1 MRIRKLFVAAAGTA
15 FAAAVVCAL
24 PSSAF
29 ASGYVATYNGHSYET
44 LQAAVDATRSV
55 IDAEIELVANTSEN
69 ITVYSNNKVTL
80 NLSHYTLKAADSSAP
95 TITNNGTLTISASG
109 GGKIVRTAPENSSE
123 AYNNTKGYGVVY
135 NPNGATGLTIKSGT
149 IQFDGKS
156 YYTGP
161 AICTY
166 STLRIENG
174 RFESTSG
181 SYGSLY
187 VYSGTSTISGGYFK
201 NNECPRVLYALS
213 GTVNISGG
221 TFEGSGYTTEVA
233 ANSVANLRCEAII
246 SGGLFKGDVRVGNY
260 PSFWSGIY
268 KAEIAGGTIEGSL
281 ESYLRYGKNTQTGEY
296 TLPSSSF
303 ETTVSGNAVVKGKIK
318 TTLETQGYS
327 GDTTVVPTM
336 TLNGGSFA
344 DVSALDFLGTGK
356 TAAKAKDGLY
366 KVVDEPRADAAIYE
380 LPGSY
385 KVQISKEPARYVYF
399 DDKAEAEKYA
409 DSLSPKGTVTH
420 LRLKVT
426 FQSFGETLG
435 DYTKYYAV
443 DSSAAIGTLPT
454 LKSIPG
460 YTFDGWYVDD
470 EKIDA
475 SYVPANEDVVV
486 TASWSWNDTYKY
498 AKAVNVEIPAL
509 VAGDMLPTTAKAY
522 LTCEDGKTKIETSAA
537 LTWSKADGTV
547 VEDCSDALADE
558 TYTVTALIAP
568 ASYVGVVYRSDTA
581 VTFNDLAAESKAFVT
596 NGNVKATYSVTTPA
610 ISINGAQVAVDGSS
624 FAYTG
629 SRIKPAVTVT
639 LDGIELEKDTDYTV
653 KYAANKKVGTATV
666 TVAGTGIYAG
676 TVTAQFDIVPANIT
690 NLKATAAKKS
700 VKLAWDK
707 RKAQTDGFVICWAT
721 SKVKLAKGKALKTAT
736 VKKAAAKSYTA
747 SKLKSGKRYY
757 FKVRAYKVVD
767 GVKVYSAWSAVKGA
781 KAK

>member
-80 NLSHYTLKAADSSAP
+80 NLSNYTLKAADLTKSA
-95 TITNNGTLTISASG
+95 ITNSGTLVISASSGGKVTQDRGSGYYYGAIYNKSQGNLTINSGTFEYTSVTSDDSQRNSGPAVLSNGTLSINGGTFTTAGSSYGAVRSTGAATVTSGSFSCTSNSGYDYAFNVDGGETTVKGGTFSNASKTTSDVFKTRGTLTIEG
-109 GGKIVRTAPENSSE
+109 GVF
-123 AYNNTKGYGVVY
+123 
-135 NPNGATGLTIKSGT
+135 NGS
-149 IQFDGKS
+149 
-156 YYTGP
+156 
-161 AICTY
+161 
-166 STLRIENG
+166 
-174 RFESTSG
+174 
-181 SYGSLY
+181 
-187 VYSGTSTISGGYFK
+187 VYSNNSLSYVTGGVHTSIT
-201 NNECPRVLYALS
+201 
-213 GTVNISGG
+213 
-221 TFEGSGYTTEVA
+221 
-233 ANSVANLRCEAII
+233 
-246 SGGLFKGDVRVGNY
+246 
-260 PSFWSGIY
+260 
-268 KAEIAGGTIEGSL
+268 GGTINGSVINEL
-281 ESYLRYGKNTQTGEY
+281 VIANESESKGVAPTELATV
-296 TLPSSSF
+296 
-303 ETTVSGNAVVKGKIK
+303 VSGDVVVMGKVENK
-318 TTLETQGYS
+318 VTMNQGATAT
-327 GDTTVVPTM
+327 GTCTM

>member
-29 ASGYVATYNGHSYET
+29 ASGYVATYNDKYYET
-44 LQAAVDATRSV
+44 LQSAICDARSG
-55 IDAEIELVANTSEN
+55 IDAEVTLIANVSEN
-69 ITVYSNNKVTL
+69 VTIDYGSTVKLNLSNYTLKALDPSKPAVENSGTLVISASSGGKVTQDRGSGYYYGAIYNKSQGNLTINSGTFEYTSVTSDDSQRNSGPAVLSNGTLSINGGTFTTAGSSYGAVRSTGAATVTSGSFSCTSNSGYDYAFNVDGGKTTVKGGTFSNASKTTSDVFKTRGTLTIEGGVFNGSVYSNNSLSYVTGGVHT
-80 NLSHYTLKAADSSAP
+80 S
-95 TITNNGTLTISASG
+95 IT
-109 GGKIVRTAPENSSE
+109 
-123 AYNNTKGYGVVY
+123 
-135 NPNGATGLTIKSGT
+135 
-149 IQFDGKS
+149 
-156 YYTGP
+156 
-161 AICTY
+161 
-166 STLRIENG
+166 
-174 RFESTSG
+174 
-181 SYGSLY
+181 
-187 VYSGTSTISGGYFK
+187 
-201 NNECPRVLYALS
+201 
-213 GTVNISGG
+213 
-221 TFEGSGYTTEVA
+221 
-233 ANSVANLRCEAII
+233 
-246 SGGLFKGDVRVGNY
+246 
-260 PSFWSGIY
+260 
-268 KAEIAGGTIEGSL
+268 GGTINGSVRNEL
-281 ESYLRYGKNTQTGEY
+281 VIANESESGGKTPTELV
-296 TLPSSSF
+296 TV
-303 ETTVSGNAVVKGKIK
+303 VSGGAVVMGKIENK
-318 TTLETQGYS
+318 ETREQGATAT
-327 GDTTVVPTM
+327 GTCTM

-344 DVSALDFLGTGK
+344 DVSAIDFLGTNK
-356 TAAKAKDGLY
+356 TTSKAKDGLY
-366 KVVDEPRADAAIYE
+366 KVVDEPRSDATIYE

-610 ISINGAQVAVDGSS
+610 ISINGAQVAVDGST

-629 SRIKPAVTVT
+629 SRVKPAVAVT
-639 LDGIELEKDTDYTV
+639 LDGVELEKGTDYTV

-666 TVAGTGIYAG
+666 TVTGTGIYAG
-676 TVTAQFDIVPANIT
+676 TVAAQFDIVPASVT

>member
-80 NLSHYTLKAADSSAP
+80 NLSHYTLKAADLTKSA
-95 TITNNGTLTISASG
+95 ITNSGTLTISASS
-109 GGKIVRTAPENSSE
+109 GGKVTQDRGSGYYYGAI
-123 AYNNTKGYGVVY
+123 YNKSQGN
-135 NPNGATGLTIKSGT
+135 LTINSGT
-149 IQFDGKS
+149 FE
-156 YYTGP
+156 YTSVTSDDSQRNSGP
-161 AICTY
+161 AVLSNGTLSINGGTFTTAGSSY
-166 STLRIENG
+166 GAVRSTG
-174 RFESTSG
+174 AATVTSG
-181 SYGSLY
+181 SFRCTSN
-187 VYSGTSTISGGYFK
+187 SGYDYAFNVDGGK
-201 NNECPRVLYALS
+201 T
-213 GTVNISGG
+213 TVKGG
-221 TFEGSGYTTEVA
+221 TFSNASKTTSDVFKTRGTLTIEGGVFNGSVYSN
-233 ANSVANLRCEAII
+233 NSLSYVT
-246 SGGLFKGDVRVGNY
+246 GGVHT
-260 PSFWSGIY
+260 SIT
-268 KAEIAGGTIEGSL
+268 GGTINGSVINEL
-281 ESYLRYGKNTQTGEY
+281 VIANESESKGVAPTELVTV
-296 TLPSSSF
+296 
-303 ETTVSGNAVVKGKIK
+303 VSGGAVVMGKIENK
-318 TTLETQGYS
+318 ETREQGATAT
-327 GDTTVVPTM
+327 GTCTM

-653 KYAANKKVGTATV
+653 KYVANKKVGTATV
-666 TVAGTGIYAG
+666 TVTGTGIYAG
-676 TVTAQFDIVPANIT
+676 TVAAQFDIVPASVT

>member
-80 NLSHYTLKAADSSAP
+80 NLSNYTLKALDPSKPAVENSGTLVISASSGGKVTQDRGSGYYYGAIYNKSQGNLTINSGTFEYTSVTSDDSQRNSGPAVLSNG
-95 TITNNGTLTISASG
+95 TLSINGGTFTTAGSSYGAVRSTGAATVTSGSFSCTSNSGYDYAFNVDGGETTVKGGTFSNASKTTSDVFKTRGTLTIEG
-109 GGKIVRTAPENSSE
+109 GVF
-123 AYNNTKGYGVVY
+123 
-135 NPNGATGLTIKSGT
+135 NGS
-149 IQFDGKS
+149 
-156 YYTGP
+156 
-161 AICTY
+161 
-166 STLRIENG
+166 
-174 RFESTSG
+174 
-181 SYGSLY
+181 
-187 VYSGTSTISGGYFK
+187 VYSNNSLSYVTGGVHTSIT
-201 NNECPRVLYALS
+201 
-213 GTVNISGG
+213 
-221 TFEGSGYTTEVA
+221 
-233 ANSVANLRCEAII
+233 
-246 SGGLFKGDVRVGNY
+246 
-260 PSFWSGIY
+260 
-268 KAEIAGGTIEGSL
+268 GGTINGSVINELVIANESESEGKTPTEL
-281 ESYLRYGKNTQTGEY
+281 ATV
-296 TLPSSSF
+296 
-303 ETTVSGNAVVKGKIK
+303 VSGDVVVMGKVENK
-318 TTLETQGYS
+318 VTMNQGATAT
-327 GDTTVVPTM
+327 GTCTM
-336 TLNGGSFA
+336 NLNGGSFA
-344 DVSALDFLGTGK
+344 DVSALDFLGTDK

-653 KYAANKKVGTATV
+653 KYVANKMVGTATV
-666 TVAGTGIYAG
+666 TVTGAGIYAG
-676 TVTAQFDIVPANIT
+676 TVAAQFDIVPASIT

>member
-80 NLSHYTLKAADSSAP
+80 NLSHYTLKAADLTKSA
-95 TITNNGTLTISASG
+95 ITNSGTLTISASS
-109 GGKIVRTAPENSSE
+109 GGKVTQDRGSGYYYGAI
-123 AYNNTKGYGVVY
+123 YNKSQGN
-135 NPNGATGLTIKSGT
+135 LTINSGT
-149 IQFDGKS
+149 FE
-156 YYTGP
+156 YTSVTSDDSQRNSGP
-161 AICTY
+161 AVLSNGTLSINGGTFTTAGSSY
-166 STLRIENG
+166 GAVRSTG
-174 RFESTSG
+174 AATVTSG
-181 SYGSLY
+181 SFRCTSN
-187 VYSGTSTISGGYFK
+187 SGYDYAFNVDGGK
-201 NNECPRVLYALS
+201 T
-213 GTVNISGG
+213 TVKGG
-221 TFEGSGYTTEVA
+221 TFSNASKTASDVFKTRGTLTIEGGVFNGSVYSN
-233 ANSVANLRCEAII
+233 NSLSYVT
-246 SGGLFKGDVRVGNY
+246 GGVHT
-260 PSFWSGIY
+260 SIT
-268 KAEIAGGTIEGSL
+268 GGTINGSVINEL
-281 ESYLRYGKNTQTGEY
+281 VIANESESKGAAPTELVTV
-296 TLPSSSF
+296 
-303 ETTVSGNAVVKGKIK
+303 VSGGAVVMGKIENK
-318 TTLETQGYS
+318 ETREQGATAT
-327 GDTTVVPTM
+327 GTCTM

-653 KYAANKKVGTATV
+653 KYVANKKVGTATV
-666 TVAGTGIYAG
+666 TVTGTGIYAG
-676 TVTAQFDIVPANIT
+676 TVAAQFDIVPASVT

>member
-29 ASGYVATYNGHSYET
+29 ASGYVATYNDKYYET
-44 LQAAVDATRSV
+44 LQSAICDARSG
-55 IDAEIELVANTSEN
+55 IDAEVTLIANVSEN
-69 ITVYSNNKVTL
+69 VTIDYGSTVKL
-80 NLSHYTLKAADSSAP
+80 NLSNYTLKALDPSKPAVENS
-95 TITNNGTLTISASG
+95 GTLTISASS
-109 GGKIVRTAPENSSE
+109 GGKVTQDRGSGYYYGAIHNKSQGNLTINSGTFEYTSVTSDDSQRNSGP
-123 AYNNTKGYGVVY
+123 AVLS
-135 NPNGATGLTIKSGT
+135 NGALSINGGTFTTAGSSYGAVRSTGAATV
-149 IQFDGKS
+149 
-156 YYTGP
+156 
-161 AICTY
+161 
-166 STLRIENG
+166 
-174 RFESTSG
+174 TSG
-181 SYGSLY
+181 SFSCTSN
-187 VYSGTSTISGGYFK
+187 SGYDYAFNVDGGK
-201 NNECPRVLYALS
+201 T
-213 GTVNISGG
+213 TVKGG
-221 TFEGSGYTTEVA
+221 TFSNASKTTSDVFKTRGTLTIEGGVFNGSVYSN
-233 ANSVANLRCEAII
+233 NSLSYVT
-246 SGGLFKGDVRVGNY
+246 GGVHT
-260 PSFWSGIY
+260 SIT
-268 KAEIAGGTIEGSL
+268 GGTINGSVRNEL
-281 ESYLRYGKNTQTGEY
+281 VIANESESGGKTPTELV
-296 TLPSSSF
+296 TV
-303 ETTVSGNAVVKGKIK
+303 VSGGAVVMGKIENK
-318 TTLETQGYS
+318 ETREQGATAT
-327 GDTTVVPTM
+327 GTCTM

-344 DVSALDFLGTGK
+344 DVSAIDFLGTNK
-356 TAAKAKDGLY
+356 TTSKAKDGLY
-366 KVVDEPRADAAIYE
+366 KVVDEPRSDATIYE

-537 LTWSKADGTV
+537 LTWAKADGTV

-610 ISINGAQVAVDGSS
+610 ISISNAQVAVDGSS

-639 LDGIELEKDTDYTV
+639 LDGVELEKGTDYTV

-666 TVAGTGIYAG
+666 TVTGTGIYAG
-676 TVTAQFDIVPANIT
+676 TVTAQFDIVPASVT

-721 SKVKLAKGKALKTAT
+721 SKAKLAKGKALKTAT

-767 GVKVYSAWSAVKGA
+767 GVKIYSAWSAVKGA

>member
-29 ASGYVATYNGHSYET
+29 ASGYVATCNGHSYET

-80 NLSHYTLKAADSSAP
+80 NLSHYTLKAADLTKSA
-95 TITNNGTLTISASG
+95 ITNSGTLVISASSGGKVTQDRGSGYYYGAIYNKSQGNLTINSGTFEYTSVTSDDSQRNSGPAVLSNGTLSINGGTFTTAGSSYGAVRSTGAATVTSGSFRCTSNSGYDYAFNVDGGKTTVKGGTFSNASKTTSDVFKTRGTLTIEG
-109 GGKIVRTAPENSSE
+109 GVF
-123 AYNNTKGYGVVY
+123 
-135 NPNGATGLTIKSGT
+135 NGS
-149 IQFDGKS
+149 
-156 YYTGP
+156 
-161 AICTY
+161 
-166 STLRIENG
+166 
-174 RFESTSG
+174 
-181 SYGSLY
+181 
-187 VYSGTSTISGGYFK
+187 VYSNNSLSYVTGGVHTSIT
-201 NNECPRVLYALS
+201 
-213 GTVNISGG
+213 
-221 TFEGSGYTTEVA
+221 
-233 ANSVANLRCEAII
+233 
-246 SGGLFKGDVRVGNY
+246 
-260 PSFWSGIY
+260 
-268 KAEIAGGTIEGSL
+268 GGTINGSVINEL
-281 ESYLRYGKNTQTGEY
+281 VIANESESKGVAPTELVTV
-296 TLPSSSF
+296 
-303 ETTVSGNAVVKGKIK
+303 VSGGAVVMGKIENK
-318 TTLETQGYS
+318 ETREQGATAT
-327 GDTTVVPTM
+327 GTCTM

-653 KYAANKKVGTATV
+653 KYVANKKVGTATV
-666 TVAGTGIYAG
+666 TVTGTGIYAG
-676 TVTAQFDIVPANIT
+676 TVAAQFDIVPASVT

>member
-80 NLSHYTLKAADSSAP
+80 NLSHYTLKAADLTKSA
-95 TITNNGTLTISASG
+95 ITNSGTLTISASS
-109 GGKIVRTAPENSSE
+109 GGKVTQDRGSGYYYGAI
-123 AYNNTKGYGVVY
+123 YNKSQGN
-135 NPNGATGLTIKSGT
+135 LTINSGT
-149 IQFDGKS
+149 FE
-156 YYTGP
+156 YTSVTSDDSQRNSGP
-161 AICTY
+161 AVLSNGTLSINGGTFTTAGSSY
-166 STLRIENG
+166 GAVRSTG
-174 RFESTSG
+174 AATVTSG
-181 SYGSLY
+181 SFSCTSN
-187 VYSGTSTISGGYFK
+187 SGYDYAFNVDGGK
-201 NNECPRVLYALS
+201 T
-213 GTVNISGG
+213 TVKGG
-221 TFEGSGYTTEVA
+221 TFSNASKTASDVFKTRGTLTIEGGVFNGSVYSN
-233 ANSVANLRCEAII
+233 NSLSYVT
-246 SGGLFKGDVRVGNY
+246 GGVHTN
-260 PSFWSGIY
+260 IT
-268 KAEIAGGTIEGSL
+268 GGTINGSVINEL
-281 ESYLRYGKNTQTGEY
+281 VIANESESKGAAPTELVTV
-296 TLPSSSF
+296 
-303 ETTVSGNAVVKGKIK
+303 VSGGAVVMGKIENK
-318 TTLETQGYS
+318 ETREQGATAT
-327 GDTTVVPTM
+327 GTCTM

-653 KYAANKKVGTATV
+653 KYVANKKVGTATV
-666 TVAGTGIYAG
+666 TVTGTGIYAG
-676 TVTAQFDIVPANIT
+676 TVAAQFDIVPASVT

>member
-29 ASGYVATYNGHSYET
+29 ASGYVATYNDKYYET
-44 LQAAVDATRSV
+44 LQSAICDARSG
-55 IDAEIELVANTSEN
+55 IDAEVTLIANVSEN
-69 ITVYSNNKVTL
+69 VTIDYGSTVKL
-80 NLSHYTLKAADSSAP
+80 NLSNYTLKALDPSKPAVENS
-95 TITNNGTLTISASG
+95 GTLTISASS
-109 GGKIVRTAPENSSE
+109 GGKVTQDRGS
-123 AYNNTKGYGVVY
+123 GYY
-135 NPNGATGLTIKSGT
+135 YGAIHNKSQGNLTINSGT
-149 IQFDGKS
+149 FE
-156 YYTGP
+156 YTSVTSDDSQRNSGP
-161 AICTY
+161 AVLSNGTLSINGGTFTTAGSSY
-166 STLRIENG
+166 GAVRSTG
-174 RFESTSG
+174 AATVTSG
-181 SYGSLY
+181 SFSCTSN
-187 VYSGTSTISGGYFK
+187 SGYDYAFNVDGGK
-201 NNECPRVLYALS
+201 T
-213 GTVNISGG
+213 TVKGG
-221 TFEGSGYTTEVA
+221 TFSNASKTTSDVFKTRGTLTIEGGVFNGSVYSN
-233 ANSVANLRCEAII
+233 NSLSYVT
-246 SGGLFKGDVRVGNY
+246 GGVHT
-260 PSFWSGIY
+260 SIT
-268 KAEIAGGTIEGSL
+268 GGTINGSVRNEL
-281 ESYLRYGKNTQTGEY
+281 VIANESESGGKTPTELV
-296 TLPSSSF
+296 TV
-303 ETTVSGNAVVKGKIK
+303 VSGGAVVMGKIENK
-318 TTLETQGYS
+318 ETREQGATAT
-327 GDTTVVPTM
+327 GTCTM

-344 DVSALDFLGTGK
+344 DVSAIDFLGTNK
-356 TAAKAKDGLY
+356 TTSKAKDGLY
-366 KVVDEPRADAAIYE
+366 KVVDEPRSDATIYE

-610 ISINGAQVAVDGSS
+610 ISISNAQVAVDGSS

-639 LDGIELEKDTDYTV
+639 LDGVELEKGTDYTV

-666 TVAGTGIYAG
+666 TVTGTGIYAG
-676 TVTAQFDIVPANIT
+676 TVTAQFDIVPASVT

-707 RKAQTDGFVICWAT
+707 RKAQTDGFVICWSI
-721 SKVKLAKGKALKTAT
+721 SKAKLAKGKVLKTAT

-757 FKVRAYKVVD
+757 FKVFAYKVVD
-767 GVKVYSAWSAVKGA
+767 GVKVYSAWSAIKGA

>member
-80 NLSHYTLKAADSSAP
+80 NLSNYTLKALDPSKPAVENSGTLVISASSGGKVTQDRGSGYYYGAIYNKSQGNLTINSGTFEYTSVTSDDSQRNSGPAVLSNG
-95 TITNNGTLTISASG
+95 TLSINGGTFTTAGSSYGAVRSTGAATVTSGSFSCTSNSGYDYAFNVDGGETTVKGGTFSNASKTTSDVFKTRGTLTIEG
-109 GGKIVRTAPENSSE
+109 GVF
-123 AYNNTKGYGVVY
+123 
-135 NPNGATGLTIKSGT
+135 NGS
-149 IQFDGKS
+149 
-156 YYTGP
+156 
-161 AICTY
+161 
-166 STLRIENG
+166 
-174 RFESTSG
+174 
-181 SYGSLY
+181 
-187 VYSGTSTISGGYFK
+187 VYSNNSLSYVTGGVHTSIT
-201 NNECPRVLYALS
+201 
-213 GTVNISGG
+213 
-221 TFEGSGYTTEVA
+221 
-233 ANSVANLRCEAII
+233 
-246 SGGLFKGDVRVGNY
+246 
-260 PSFWSGIY
+260 
-268 KAEIAGGTIEGSL
+268 GGTINGSVINELVIANESESEGKTPTEL
-281 ESYLRYGKNTQTGEY
+281 ATV
-296 TLPSSSF
+296 
-303 ETTVSGNAVVKGKIK
+303 VSGDVVVMGKVENK
-318 TTLETQGYS
+318 VTMNQGATAT
-327 GDTTVVPTM
+327 GTCTM
-336 TLNGGSFA
+336 NLNGGSFA

-610 ISINGAQVAVDGSS
+610 ISINGAQVAVDGST

-629 SRIKPAVTVT
+629 SRVKPAVAVT
-639 LDGIELEKDTDYTV
+639 LDGVELEKGTDYTV

-666 TVAGTGIYAG
+666 TVTGTGIYAG
-676 TVTAQFDIVPANIT
+676 TVAAQFDIVPASVT

>member
-1 MRIRKLFVAAAGTA
+1 MTINSGTFEYTSVTSDDSQRNSGPAVLSNGTLSINGGTFTTAGSSYGAVRSTGAATVTSGSFSCT
-15 FAAAVVCAL
+15 
-24 PSSAF
+24 SN
-29 ASGYVATYNGHSYET
+29 SGYDYAFNVDGGETTVKGGTFSNASKTTSDVFKTRGTLTIEGGVFNGS
-44 LQAAVDATRSV
+44 
-55 IDAEIELVANTSEN
+55 
-69 ITVYSNNKVTL
+69 VYSNNSLSYVTGGVHT
-80 NLSHYTLKAADSSAP
+80 S
-95 TITNNGTLTISASG
+95 IT
-109 GGKIVRTAPENSSE
+109 
-123 AYNNTKGYGVVY
+123 
-135 NPNGATGLTIKSGT
+135 
-149 IQFDGKS
+149 
-156 YYTGP
+156 
-161 AICTY
+161 
-166 STLRIENG
+166 
-174 RFESTSG
+174 
-181 SYGSLY
+181 
-187 VYSGTSTISGGYFK
+187 
-201 NNECPRVLYALS
+201 
-213 GTVNISGG
+213 
-221 TFEGSGYTTEVA
+221 
-233 ANSVANLRCEAII
+233 
-246 SGGLFKGDVRVGNY
+246 
-260 PSFWSGIY
+260 
-268 KAEIAGGTIEGSL
+268 GGTINGSVRNEL
-281 ESYLRYGKNTQTGEY
+281 VIANESESKGAAPTELVTV
-296 TLPSSSF
+296 
-303 ETTVSGNAVVKGKIK
+303 VSGGAVVMGKIENK
-318 TTLETQGYS
+318 ETREQGATAT
-327 GDTTVVPTM
+327 GTCTM

-610 ISINGAQVAVDGSS
+610 ISINGAQVAVDGST

-629 SRIKPAVTVT
+629 SRVKPAVAVT
-639 LDGIELEKDTDYTV
+639 LDGVELEKGTDYTV

-666 TVAGTGIYAG
+666 TVTGTGIYAG
-676 TVTAQFDIVPANIT
+676 TVAAQFDIVPASVT

>member
-1 MRIRKLFVAAAGTA
+1 MRIRKLFAAAAGTA

-29 ASGYVATYNGHSYET
+29 ASGYVAKYNEKYYET
-44 LQAAVDATRSV
+44 LQSAICDARSG
-55 IDAEIELVANTSEN
+55 IDAEVTLIANVSEN
-69 ITVYSNNKVTL
+69 VTIDSGSKVTL
-80 NLSHYTLKAADSSAP
+80 NLSNYTLKAADLTKSA
-95 TITNNGTLTISASG
+95 ITNSGTLVISASSGGKVTQDRGSGYYYGAIYNKSQGNLTINSGTFEYTSVTSDDSQRNSGPAVLSNGTLSING
-109 GGKIVRTAPENSSE
+109 GTFTTAGSSYGAVRST
-123 AYNNTKGYGVVY
+123 
-135 NPNGATGLTIKSGT
+135 GAATV
-149 IQFDGKS
+149 
-156 YYTGP
+156 
-161 AICTY
+161 
-166 STLRIENG
+166 
-174 RFESTSG
+174 TSG
-181 SYGSLY
+181 SFSCTSNSGYDYAFNVDGGETTVKGGTFSNASKTTSDVFKTRGMLTIEGGVFNGS
-187 VYSGTSTISGGYFK
+187 VYSNNSLSYVTGGVHTSITGGTISGSVR
-201 NNECPRVLYALS
+201 NELVIANES
-213 GTVNISGG
+213 ESGG
-221 TFEGSGYTTEVA
+221 KTPTELVT
-233 ANSVANLRCEAII
+233 VV
-246 SGGLFKGDVRVGNY
+246 SGG
-260 PSFWSGIY
+260 
-268 KAEIAGGTIEGSL
+268 
-281 ESYLRYGKNTQTGEY
+281 
-296 TLPSSSF
+296 
-303 ETTVSGNAVVKGKIK
+303 AVVMGKIENK
-318 TTLETQGYS
+318 ETREQGATAT
-327 GDTTVVPTM
+327 GTCTM

-344 DVSALDFLGTGK
+344 DVSAIDFLGTNK

-366 KVVDEPRADAAIYE
+366 KVVDEPRSDATIYE

-399 DDKAEAEKYA
+399 DDKVEAEKYA

-426 FQSFGETLG
+426 FQSFGEMLG

-537 LTWSKADGTV
+537 LTWAKADGTV

-610 ISINGAQVAVDGSS
+610 ISISNAQVAVDGSS

-639 LDGIELEKDTDYTV
+639 LDGVELEKGTDYTV

-666 TVAGTGIYAG
+666 TVIGTGIYAG
-676 TVTAQFDIVPANIT
+676 TVAAQFDIVPASVT

>member
-1 MRIRKLFVAAAGTA
+1 MRIRKLFAAAAGTA

-29 ASGYVATYNGHSYET
+29 ASGYVAKYNDKYYET
-44 LQAAVDATRSV
+44 LQSAICDARSG
-55 IDAEIELVANTSEN
+55 IDAEVTLIANVSEN
-69 ITVYSNNKVTL
+69 VTIDSGSTVTL
-80 NLSHYTLKAADSSAP
+80 NLSNYTLKAADLTKSA
-95 TITNNGTLTISASG
+95 ITNSGTLVISASSGGKVTQDRGSGYYYGAIYNKSQGNLTINSGTFEYTSVTSDDSQRNSGPAVLSNGTLSINGGTFTTAGSSYGAVRSTGAATVTSGSFSCTSNSGYDYAFNVDGGETTVKGGTFSNASKTTSDVFKTRGTLTIEG
-109 GGKIVRTAPENSSE
+109 GVF
-123 AYNNTKGYGVVY
+123 
-135 NPNGATGLTIKSGT
+135 NGS
-149 IQFDGKS
+149 
-156 YYTGP
+156 
-161 AICTY
+161 
-166 STLRIENG
+166 
-174 RFESTSG
+174 
-181 SYGSLY
+181 
-187 VYSGTSTISGGYFK
+187 VYSNNSLSYVTGGVHTSIT
-201 NNECPRVLYALS
+201 
-213 GTVNISGG
+213 
-221 TFEGSGYTTEVA
+221 
-233 ANSVANLRCEAII
+233 
-246 SGGLFKGDVRVGNY
+246 
-260 PSFWSGIY
+260 
-268 KAEIAGGTIEGSL
+268 GGTINGSVRNEL
-281 ESYLRYGKNTQTGEY
+281 VIANESESKGAAPTELVTV
-296 TLPSSSF
+296 
-303 ETTVSGNAVVKGKIK
+303 VSGGAVVMGKIENK
-318 TTLETQGYS
+318 ETREQGATAT
-327 GDTTVVPTM
+327 GTCTM
-336 TLNGGSFA
+336 TLNGGSFGDA
-344 DVSALDFLGTGK
+344 SAIDFLGTNK

-366 KVVDEPRADAAIYE
+366 KVVDEPRSDATIYE

-385 KVQISKEPARYVYF
+385 KVQISDNPARYVYF

-610 ISINGAQVAVDGSS
+610 ISINGAQVAVDGST

-629 SRIKPAVTVT
+629 SRVKPAVAVT
-639 LDGIELEKDTDYTV
+639 LDGVELEKGTDYTV

-666 TVAGTGIYAG
+666 TVTGTGIYAG
-676 TVTAQFDIVPANIT
+676 TVTAQFDIVPASVT

-721 SKVKLAKGKALKTAT
+721 SKAKLAKGKALKTAT
-736 VKKAAAKSYTA
+736 VKEAAAKSYTA

>member
-29 ASGYVATYNGHSYET
+29 ASGYVATYNDKYYET
-44 LQAAVDATRSV
+44 LQSAICDARSG
-55 IDAEIELVANTSEN
+55 IDAEVTLIANVSEN
-69 ITVYSNNKVTL
+69 VTIDYGSTVKL
-80 NLSHYTLKAADSSAP
+80 NLSNYTLKALDPSKPAVENS
-95 TITNNGTLTISASG
+95 GTLTISASS
-109 GGKIVRTAPENSSE
+109 GGKVTQDRGS
-123 AYNNTKGYGVVY
+123 GYY
-135 NPNGATGLTIKSGT
+135 YGAIHNKSQGNLTINSGT
-149 IQFDGKS
+149 FE
-156 YYTGP
+156 YTSVTSDDSQRNSGP
-161 AICTY
+161 AVLSNGTLSINGGTFTTAGSSY
-166 STLRIENG
+166 GAVRSTG
-174 RFESTSG
+174 AATVTSG
-181 SYGSLY
+181 SFSCTSN
-187 VYSGTSTISGGYFK
+187 SGYDYAFNVDGGK
-201 NNECPRVLYALS
+201 T
-213 GTVNISGG
+213 TVKGG
-221 TFEGSGYTTEVA
+221 TFSNASKTTSDVFKTRGTLTIEGGVFNGSVYSN
-233 ANSVANLRCEAII
+233 NSLSYVT
-246 SGGLFKGDVRVGNY
+246 GGVHT
-260 PSFWSGIY
+260 SIT
-268 KAEIAGGTIEGSL
+268 GGTINGSVRNEL
-281 ESYLRYGKNTQTGEY
+281 VIANESESGGKTPTELV
-296 TLPSSSF
+296 TV
-303 ETTVSGNAVVKGKIK
+303 VSGGAVVMGKIENK
-318 TTLETQGYS
+318 ETREQGATAT
-327 GDTTVVPTM
+327 GTCTM

-344 DVSALDFLGTGK
+344 DVSAIDFLGTNK
-356 TAAKAKDGLY
+356 TTSKAKDGLY
-366 KVVDEPRADAAIYE
+366 KVVDEPRSDATIYE

-610 ISINGAQVAVDGSS
+610 ISISNAQVAVDGSS

-639 LDGIELEKDTDYTV
+639 LDGVELEKGTDYTV

-666 TVAGTGIYAG
+666 TVTGTGIYAG
-676 TVTAQFDIVPANIT
+676 TVTAQFDIVPASVT

-707 RKAQTDGFVICWAT
+707 RKAQTDGFVICWST
-721 SKVKLAKGKALKTAT
+721 SKAKLAKGKVLKTAT

-757 FKVRAYKVVD
+757 FKVFAYKVVD
-767 GVKVYSAWSAVKGA
+767 GVKVYSAWSAIKGA